1 MTYKI
6 FINCDDDIRLCR
18 RIKRDTVERGR
29 TIVGVLAQYNKFV
42 KNAFRDFIYPTIGY
56 ADLVI
61 PGSRNNRISVDFIV
75 QHIKNVARK
84 KNIFKTAQDT
94 KVFLF
99 GENEYFDLNV
109 KKNYKDSIE
118 MGRESFLIFPTSDEH
133 RRELDFFF
141 NTLMSEAFTQDYF

>member
-1 MTYKI
+1 MMTYKV

-42 KNAFRDFIYPTIGY
+42 KNSFRDFIYPTIGY

-99 GENEYFDLNV
+99 GEN
-109 KKNYKDSIE
+109 
-118 MGRESFLIFPTSDEH
+118 
-133 RRELDFFF
+133 
-141 NTLMSEAFTQDYF
+141 